1 MKRSRRIRGAV
12 LGSVVVVVGVFLGGA
27 APTTAAWTDSEY
39 AKASAQ
45 TGTVSNVG
53 NLACH
58 PRVLVTPFYFDWTAP
73 TSGLAVDH
81 YEWTITQS
89 GLGTSPSGSTTST
102 SATPSLSLL
111 QVSLS
116 ATFTV
121 RAVTSYGW
129 SSTGSSVNFV
139 PVTSLIVTCL

>member
-1 MKRSRRIRGAV
+1 MKRSRRIRGAL
-12 LGSVVVVVGVFLGGA
+12 LGLVGVMVGVLLGGA
-27 APTTAAWTDSEY
+27 APTAAAWTDSEY
-39 AKASAQ
+39 AQASAR

-58 PRVLVTPFYFDWTAP
+58 PGVLFTPFYFDWTAP

-89 GLGTSPSGSTTST
+89 GLGTAPSGSTTGT
-102 SATPSLSLL
+102 SVTPSLALL

-129 SSTGSSVNFV
+129 SSTGSSVNFL